1 MGCLPWSDPTPL
13 RDHSGWVASSLSS
26 ILWGRGKQW
35 GRGPVR
41 RPILALTRKRREGG
55 CMKPNEV
62 GDDVAAVVSAPCCL
76 CPRDRTRQTKV
87 STISECCRYGQHQQA
102 WSSEDCVMN
111 LVCVCVT
118 VCVCVCVCTNNGRQQ
133 IEGDRGRQMETERET
148 KRRTAT

>member
-1 MGCLPWSDPTPL
+1 
-13 RDHSGWVASSLSS
+13 
-26 ILWGRGKQW
+26 
-35 GRGPVR
+35 
-41 RPILALTRKRREGG
+41 
-55 CMKPNEV
+55 MKPNEV

-102 WSSEDCVMN
+102 CSSEDCVMN